1 MDTIMEIQRRLA
13 SSPIIIIGVMEAT
26 EFDPLDETAHQEN
39 DFDVEMGFGS
49 SRTHL
54 MMMEEERPKTVA
66 ESIHESARKSISK
79 ILRAIHLDNREDRE
93 ERWKQAVM
101 RFEED
106 LNLSEPVVETVWSF
120 WNSFLYAGTIY
131 TTIGYGNIACHTT
144 GGKVATM
151 VYAMIGIPIML
162 VMLNSLNDFLL
173 KVIKQ
178 LAGFGSNL
186 WLFIGLGDVT
196 PGNPEYMIAMFG
208 IVLLGLSMLTVCIDV
223 VKEKLALMYMALLEK
238 MLQDYMEAVKSGD
251 PNAAT
256 GMMAGFQG
264 KAKFLMPLI
273 SKKQGAQV
281 MNQFKENCE
290 KQGIEPPP
298 VLTNIDPH
306 TGMPAFASAKVENF
320 NEYIQVA
327 EERQKTAPRTPEPKR
342 EMSTKTTVIDAD
354 LCKGTDKGLQAC
366 IPIEPVTNVTEM
378 MVQTS
383 TPPDLIAIYSLSTQC
398 SPDCSDVESQTDPTD
413 SSDEGIQC
421 WPSTENVCIQFD
433 TGPIETP
440 KEMEEKE
447 VQAMPFISVVTT
459 GVQPE
464 VSAIYYADDDM
475 DSLLSESSDS
485 SSEEE
490 DEEFDW
496 IEEEVPIGPD
506 DALKEILEEL
516 TGFELPESPFI
527 EVTPDMEEAEEISY
541 EMTGELPGSLE
552 AVGKVPMSSE
562 EAQGVPTFVV
572 AVKGAPKSSE
582 DVQSVKTSSEV
593 TEDVPISFA
602 NRDVTISLESTGEVA
617 IASKIAGEVT
627 TSSEVVGKVQ
637 TSSAEIGNL
646 PTSTADVS
654 GETPK
659 SLDIVVA
666 PQKAGDQEVREK
678 EPRVT
683 EESAHLLSIK
693 QISKGGLQNL
703 NFGRKINFSNDAEI
717 NIGGISGNSNSRA
730 VIKTNKEEGQE
741 NDKVRIKSSKLEKFA
756 NFSEE
761 KETKRQA
768 KEQKRLEKEER
779 REARKLQRGLRFM
792 KNSGDQTESTLTNSE
807 VQYDCSL
814 AESSTQYD
822 VVEKKGKRCQT
833 KLSSMNKEQ
842 LKAVKENVKQ
852 RKKLKL
858 VKQLEER
865 EKIGKLEIPE
875 IFLETEETKARVR
888 TESVSSTETSEPPEK
903 PQISIQ
909 EISAEQQEEQEE
921 LPPKIPAI
929 HRLSEDM
936 SEISEIESIMEEE
949 DIYDSDHEFVEDEI
963 ELFTVEISCQTDPE
977 IKEKVETKD
986 HTHQITP
993 QHLEIVADMQT
1004 QTSIS
1009 AFKRR
1014 RSKSPSKE
1022 RTRVEEIVQTSI
1034 EPEEKISFMS
1044 DSVAQTMQTSFY
1056 QREPESNEEEI
1067 TINITS
1073 TDLVEGEEKVEIP
1086 LLYLVD
1092 GSSQTDIPES
1102 DLSESQTEETEMAN
1116 TDTQTEII
1124 EEVVRGTQ
1132 TAKEERE
1139 TEMQTDRR
1147 IEREM
1152 SVQTTTVMKREMA
1165 SQIEEDLM
1173 VTSQSTAQTE
1183 PAITST
1189 GIQSIVDLSDHAV
1202 DATQTYKSSQAQS
1215 DVSMFVVDQMDSP
1228 KLEAVHD
1235 VRFNVDESTQIEEPF
1250 TINSST
1256 QCEVPEF
1263 DSVKVQATPLM
1274 ISSGTQHVNFCL
1286 SDIAAQTD
1294 LYMKNKASQGVSVQA
1309 EVQESSTQPSREFCD
1324 QATQQYIEMEDKAV
1338 RGGWIN
1344 DLVEIGVDPIEIE
1357 EPPKIEP
1364 LEVLLYK
1371 NSGTDPIYPD
1381 FTEQAIQSDP
1391 EVFPE
1396 MQDLEIQ
1403 ASPEMLIAKVQT
1415 LVELV
1420 DKEMETDEGPEIT
1433 DNNTMVDIEV
1443 EERASSPAFEWP
1455 KVKEE
1460 VEVISQGSDPISFG
1474 VDEGSQVEIR
1484 KELEDKGSDAVV
1496 MEGIDEGVQSMQEV
1510 RDEYTEVEVVD
1521 LRDISTQNDPILRE
1535 TAATQITIEK
1545 SLRDIGCNPV
1555 VVEGVNTEVQATPEL
1570 TDTGTLAC
1578 KVPGVDKKL
1587 QVQPIQ
1593 MSRTISIE
1601 VRPPV
1606 HEVAIQ
1612 KSVQTRDTQIE
1623 PIQLGVEKGLD
1634 APDDL
1639 EIGAPQFEQP
1649 TSFLWSDFDILGRGG
1664 LDLTSDEVPEYEE
1677 REAQTE
1683 EIEKVDEGVQSSVLM
1698 EDRNTQTKKLI
1709 KKTKEVPK
1717 VEKIDHGAQSKPEM
1731 KETGVQVK
1739 SEATKKENK
1748 DEEVQVVPER
1758 YDANTGYEI
1767 GEEDDWLKVYIKE
1780 LDLERRERMMDI
1792 GIQTGVLARVQHMYG
1807 IGYASGSDEPVTS
1820 QMPISLRRTEEG
1832 HSRMKSGDES
1842 LTRTGSV
1849 MSMAE
1854 SFEGQLSPVTSP
1866 FASKDS
1872 SRQSS
1877 FKRVKKSRKSE
1888 REQERALLVSDI
1900 RSIFE
1905 KQQPETSG
1913 TSRQSEKDKEKE
1925 KEKLERK
1932 RSSSSER

>member
-1 MDTIMEIQRRLA
+1 
-13 SSPIIIIGVMEAT
+13 
-26 EFDPLDETAHQEN
+26 
-39 DFDVEMGFGS
+39 
-49 SRTHL
+49 
-54 MMMEEERPKTVA
+54 
-66 ESIHESARKSISK
+66 
-79 ILRAIHLDNREDRE
+79 
-93 ERWKQAVM
+93 
-101 RFEED
+101 
-106 LNLSEPVVETVWSF
+106 
-120 WNSFLYAGTIY
+120 
-131 TTIGYGNIACHTT
+131 
-144 GGKVATM
+144 
-151 VYAMIGIPIML
+151 
-162 VMLNSLNDFLL
+162 
-173 KVIKQ
+173 
-178 LAGFGSNL
+178 
-186 WLFIGLGDVT
+186 
-196 PGNPEYMIAMFG
+196 MIAMFG

-238 MLQDYMEAVKSGD
+238 MLQDYMEAIKSGD

-290 KQGIEPPP
+290 KQGIEPPS
-298 VLTNIDPH
+298 VLTNIDPN
-306 TGMPAFASAKVENF
+306 TGMPAFASAKIENF

-342 EMSTKTTVIDAD
+342 EMSTKTTVIDVD

-366 IPIEPVTNVTEM
+366 MPIEPVTNVTEM

-475 DSLLSESSDS
+475 DSLLSEPSDS

-516 TGFELPESPFI
+516 TGVELPESPFI
-527 EVTPDMEEAEEISY
+527 EVTPDMEEAEAMSY
-541 EMTGELPGSLE
+541 EMVGELSGSLE
-552 AVGKVPMSSE
+552 AVGKVPMSSKAIGGVQKSSSVAGVTGEVTISSEPTGEMQMSSE
-562 EAQGVPTFVV
+562 EAQGVPTSVV
-572 AVKGAPKSSE
+572 AIKGAPKPSK
-582 DVQSVKTSSEV
+582 DVQDVKASSEV

-602 NRDVTISLESTGEVA
+602 DRDVTISLEPTGEVA
-617 IASKIAGEVT
+617 IASKIAGEVI
-627 TSSEVVGKVQ
+627 TSSEAIRDASASSESVKDVTISQAIEGAPVTTEEVRTGAISSKPISASLTSSEIVGKVQ
-637 TSSAEIGNL
+637 TSSEEIVGNL

-678 EPRVT
+678 ESEVT

-693 QISKGGLQNL
+693 QISKAMMQKSISVESQETVIHVPSLKPTKKRV
-703 NFGRKINFSNDAEI
+703 RKM
-717 NIGGISGNSNSRA
+717 
-730 VIKTNKEEGQE
+730 T
-741 NDKVRIKSSKLEKFA
+741 
-756 NFSEE
+756 SEE
-761 KETKRQA
+761 KEAKRQA

-792 KNSGDQTESTLTNSE
+792 KNSGDQTESTLINSE

-858 VKQLEER
+858 VKKLEER

-903 PQISIQ
+903 AQISIQ

-921 LPPKIPAI
+921 LPSKIPAI

-936 SEISEIESIMEEE
+936 GEISEIESIMEEE

-963 ELFTVEISCQTDPE
+963 ELFTGEISCQTDPE

-986 HTHQITP
+986 HTYQITP
-993 QHLEIVADMQT
+993 QHLEIVTDMQT

-1009 AFKRR
+1009 AFKRQ
-1014 RSKSPSKE
+1014 RSRSPSKE
-1022 RTRVEEIVQTSI
+1022 RTKIEETVQTSI

-1056 QREPESNEEEI
+1056 QREPESNEGEI

-1073 TDLVEGEEKVEIP
+1073 TDLVEGEEKVEMP

-1132 TAKEERE
+1132 TAKEEKE
-1139 TEMQTDRR
+1139 TEMQTDKR

-1165 SQIEEDLM
+1165 SQIEEDLT

-1250 TINSST
+1250 TVNSST

-1274 ISSGTQHVNFCL
+1274 ISSGTQHINFCL

-1309 EVQESSTQPSREFCD
+1309 EVQESSTQPSKEFCD

-1344 DLVEIGVDPIEIE
+1344 DLVEIGLDPIEIE

-1381 FTEQAIQSDP
+1381 FTEQTIQSDP
-1391 EVFPE
+1391 EIFPE
-1396 MQDLEIQ
+1396 MQDFEIQ
-1403 ASPEMLIAKVQT
+1403 ASAEMMIAEVQT
-1415 LVELV
+1415 LVELL
-1420 DKEMETDEGPEIT
+1420 DKEMETDKGPEMT
-1433 DNNTMVDIEV
+1433 DNNTMVDIEL
-1443 EERASSPAFEWP
+1443 EERASSPVFEWP
-1455 KVKEE
+1455 EVKEE
-1460 VEVISQGSDPISFG
+1460 VEVISQGSDPINLG
-1474 VDEGSQVEIR
+1474 VDEGSQVEI
-1484 KELEDKGSDAVV
+1484 KKDVEDKGSDAVM
-1496 MEGIDEGVQSMQEV
+1496 MEGVDEGVQSMQEV
-1510 RDEYTEVEVVD
+1510 RDEYT
-1521 LRDISTQNDPILRE
+1521 
-1535 TAATQITIEK
+1535 
-1545 SLRDIGCNPV
+1545 G
-1555 VVEGVNTEVQATPEL
+1555 
-1570 TDTGTLAC
+1570 
-1578 KVPGVDKKL
+1578 
-1587 QVQPIQ
+1587 
-1593 MSRTISIE
+1593 
-1601 VRPPV
+1601 
-1606 HEVAIQ
+1606 
-1612 KSVQTRDTQIE
+1612 
-1623 PIQLGVEKGLD
+1623 
-1634 APDDL
+1634 
-1639 EIGAPQFEQP
+1639 
-1649 TSFLWSDFDILGRGG
+1649 
-1664 LDLTSDEVPEYEE
+1664 
-1677 REAQTE
+1677 
-1683 EIEKVDEGVQSSVLM
+1683 
-1698 EDRNTQTKKLI
+1698 
-1709 KKTKEVPK
+1709 
-1717 VEKIDHGAQSKPEM
+1717 
-1731 KETGVQVK
+1731 
-1739 SEATKKENK
+1739 
-1748 DEEVQVVPER
+1748 
-1758 YDANTGYEI
+1758 
-1767 GEEDDWLKVYIKE
+1767 
-1780 LDLERRERMMDI
+1780 
-1792 GIQTGVLARVQHMYG
+1792 
-1807 IGYASGSDEPVTS
+1807 
-1820 QMPISLRRTEEG
+1820 
-1832 HSRMKSGDES
+1832 
-1842 LTRTGSV
+1842 
-1849 MSMAE
+1849 
-1854 SFEGQLSPVTSP
+1854 
-1866 FASKDS
+1866 
-1872 SRQSS
+1872 
-1877 FKRVKKSRKSE
+1877 
-1888 REQERALLVSDI
+1888 
-1900 RSIFE
+1900 
-1905 KQQPETSG
+1905 
-1913 TSRQSEKDKEKE
+1913 
-1925 KEKLERK
+1925 
-1932 RSSSSER
+1932 